1 MNNMQIL
8 NKPMEVTIMGIKW
21 DEILLTGD
29 PLLLGSQ
36 IAILLTMIGIIAGI
50 TYLKKWKWL
59 WTEWLT
65 TVDHKRIGIMYII
78 SAVLMFF
85 RGGMDGLMMKVQTSR
100 PEMQLLDAQHYNEVF
115 TTHGVIMIL
124 FMAMPFLIGLM
135 NVVIPLQIGA
145 RDVAFPQLNALSFW
159 LFFSGAM
166 LFNISFVI
174 GGSPDAGWTS
184 YFPLAGKEF
193 SPGIGNNYYAVA
205 LQIAGIGTLM
215 TGINFIVT
223 ILKMRTKGMT
233 LMKMPMFTWT
243 TLVTSVI
250 IVAAFPI
257 FTVALALMT
266 FDRLY
271 GTHFFT
277 LSGGGMDMLW
287 ANLFWLW
294 AHPEVYIVALP
305 AFGIFSE
312 IIATF
317 SRKSL
322 FGYKSMVGSI
332 VGIAVLSMVVWVHHF
347 YTMGAGP
354 GVNSFFSITTMAIA
368 VPTGVKV
375 FNWLFTMRKGRIKMA
390 TPMLWALAFV
400 PCFVIGGVTG
410 VMLGMGAA
418 DYQYHNTL
426 FLVAH
431 FHYVLIPGV
440 VFAVFGALYYWW
452 PKMFGHM
459 LNERLGKWH
468 FWLFVIGFNLTFMP
482 MFFLGLNGAV
492 RRAYT
497 YSAES
502 GFAPL
507 FGLSAIGSL
516 ILAAGFAVFCYNI
529 YWSIRYADR
538 NISSDP
544 WDARTLEWATAS
556 PVQHYNFAKLHEVE
570 TQDAFWHMKKTKTG
584 LTLSDKEIEEI
595 HMPSNSGLPFIMCVV
610 FGIAGFFLVFEWH
623 IAAAIAGLGIIAGL
637 IVRSFDYNDGY
648 HVPVEEIKETEHAWR
663 NVEGEVNNHVS

>member
-1 MNNMQIL
+1 M
-8 NKPMEVTIMGIKW
+8 KKTMEVTIVGIKW
-21 DEILLTGD
+21 DEILVTGD
-29 PLLLGSQ
+29 PIILGSQ
-36 IAILLTMIGIIAGI
+36 IAILLTSLGIIGGI
-50 TYLKKWKWL
+50 TYLKKWQWL
-59 WTEWLT
+59 WREWIT
-65 TVDHKRIGIMYII
+65 TVDHKRIGIMYIVA
-78 SAVLMFF
+78 AVLMFF
-85 RGGMDGLMMKVQTSR
+85 RGGMDGLMMKAQTSR
-100 PEMQLLDAQHYNEVF
+100 PEMSFLDSQHYNEVF
-115 TTHGVIMIL
+115 TAHGVIMIL

-166 LFNISFVI
+166 LFNIAFVV
-174 GGSPDAGWTS
+174 GGAPDAGWTS
-184 YFPLAGKEF
+184 YFPLAGKEY
-193 SPGIGNNYYAVA
+193 SPGIGNNYYAIS
-205 LQIAGIGTLM
+205 LQIAGLGTLM

-233 LMKMPMFTWT
+233 LMRMPMFTWT
-243 TLVTSVI
+243 TLITSVI

-277 LSGGGMDMLW
+277 VAAGGSDMLW

-294 AHPEVYIVALP
+294 GHPEVYIVILP
-305 AFGIFSE
+305 AFGMFSE
-312 IIATF
+312 IISTF
-317 SRKSL
+317 SRKQL
-322 FGYKSMVGSI
+322 YGYKSMVVSI
-332 VGIAVLSMVVWVHHF
+332 VAIAVLSMLVWVHHF
-347 YTMGAGP
+347 YTMGSGAL
-354 GVNSFFSITTMAIA
+354 VNSFFSITTMMIA
-368 VPTGVKV
+368 VPTGVKM
-375 FNWLFTMRKGRIKMA
+375 FNWLFTMRKGRIKMTTA
-390 TPMLWALAFV
+390 MLWSLAFV
-400 PCFVIGGVTG
+400 PNFVIGGVTG
-410 VMLGMGAA
+410 VMLAMGAA

-440 VFAVFGALYYWW
+440 VFAVFAGLYYWW
-452 PKMFGHM
+452 PKIFGFM
-459 LNERLGKWH
+459 LNEKLGKWH
-468 FWLFVIGFNLTFMP
+468 FWLFVIGFNVTFMP

-507 FGLSAIGSL
+507 FMLSAIGSV

-544 WDARTLEWATAS
+544 WDARTLEWATSS
-556 PVQHYNFAKLHEVE
+556 PVQHYNFAKLPEVKSL
-570 TQDAFWHMKKTKTG
+570 DAFWVMKKNNEG
-584 LTLSDKEIEEI
+584 LTLKDEEIEEI
-595 HMPSNSGLPFIMCVV
+595 HMPSNSGLPFLMCVA
-610 FGIAGFFLVFEWH
+610 FGIVGFFLIFEWH
-623 IAAAIAGLGIIAGL
+623 LLAAISAVLIIAGL
-637 IVRSFDYNDGY
+637 IYRSFDYNDGY
-648 HVPVEEIKETEHAWR
+648 HVHKDEIKKTENAWR
-663 NVEGEVNNHVS
+663 KMEGKVNNHVS

>member
-1 MNNMQIL
+1 
-8 NKPMEVTIMGIKW
+8 MGINLK
-21 DEILLTGD
+21 EMFYFND
-29 PLLLGSQ
+29 PLIIGSQ
-36 IAILLTMIGIIAGI
+36 IAIVLTTIGIVAGI

-65 TVDHKRIGIMYII
+65 TVDHKKIGVMYII
-78 SAVLMFF
+78 SGVLMFF
-85 RGGMDGLMMKVQTSR
+85 RGGMDGLLMKAQTAR
-100 PEMQLLDAQHYNEVF
+100 PEMGFLDAQHYNEIF

-124 FMAMPFLIGLM
+124 FMAMPMLIGLM
-135 NVVIPLQIGA
+135 NVAVPLQIGA

-159 LFFSGAM
+159 LFFAGAM
-166 LFNISFVI
+166 LFNISFVV
-174 GGSPDAGWTS
+174 GGSPDAGWTY

-193 SPGIGNNYYAVA
+193 TPGIGNNYYAVA

-233 LMKMPMFTWT
+233 LMRMPMFTWT
-243 TLVTSVI
+243 TFVTCVI

-257 FTVALALMT
+257 LTVALAMAT

-277 LSGGGMDMLW
+277 VSSGGMDMLW

-294 AHPEVYIVALP
+294 GHPEVYIVALP

-312 IIATF
+312 VIATF
-317 SRKSL
+317 SRKTL
-322 FGYKSMVGSI
+322 YGYKSMVYSI

-354 GVNSFFSITTMAIA
+354 AVNSIFSITTMMIA
-368 VPTGVKV
+368 VPTGVKM
-375 FNWLFTMRKGRIKMA
+375 FNWLFTMRKGRIKMTSA
-390 TPMLWALAFV
+390 MLWALAFV
-400 PCFVIGGVTG
+400 PCFLIGGVTG
-410 VMLGMGAA
+410 VMLAMGAA
-418 DYQYHNTL
+418 DFQYHNTL

-440 VFAVFGALYYWW
+440 VFAVFAGLYYWW

-468 FWLFVIGFNLTFMP
+468 FWLFVIGFNLTFFP
-482 MFFLGLNGAV
+482 MFFLGLKGAI
-492 RRAYT
+492 RRSYT
-497 YSAES
+497 FSAAS
-502 GFAPL
+502 GFSEL
-507 FGLSAIGSL
+507 FLLSAVGAL

-529 YWSIRYADR
+529 YWSVRYADR

-556 PVQHYNFAKLHEVE
+556 PVQYYNFAYLPEVK
-570 TQDAFWHMKKTKTG
+570 TLDAFWYMKKNNIGIK
-584 LTLSDKEIEEI
+584 LDENQIEEI
-595 HMPSNSGLPFIMCVV
+595 HMPSNSGLPFVMCAV
-610 FGIAGFFLVFEWH
+610 FGIVGFFLVFEWH
-623 IAAAIAGLGIIAGL
+623 LAAAIASIGIFAGL
-637 IVRSFDYNDGY
+637 IARSFDYDHGY
-648 HVPVEEIKETEHAWR
+648 HIHKEEILATERAWR
-663 NVEGEVNNHVS
+663 QAEGEVNTRVG

>member
-1 MNNMQIL
+1 
-8 NKPMEVTIMGIKW
+8 MGIKW
-21 DEILLTGD
+21 DEFFVTGD
-29 PLLLGSQ
+29 PLILGAQ
-36 IAILLTMIGIIAGI
+36 ISIGLTMIGLLAGI

-59 WTEWLT
+59 WTEWIT

-78 SAVLMFF
+78 AAVLMFF
-85 RGGMDGLMMKVQTSR
+85 RGGIDGLLMKAQTSR
-100 PEMQLLDAQHYNEVF
+100 PEMEFLNAQHYNEIF

-159 LFFSGAM
+159 LFFAGAM
-166 LFNISFVI
+166 LFNLSFVI

-193 SPGIGNNYYAVA
+193 SPGIANNYYAVA

-223 ILKMRTKGMT
+223 ILKMRTKGMG

-243 TLVTSVI
+243 TLITSVI

-266 FDRLY
+266 TDRIF

-277 LSGGGMDMLW
+277 VSGGGSDMLW

-294 AHPEVYIVALP
+294 GHPEVYIVALP

-312 IIATF
+312 VIATF

-322 FGYKSMVGSI
+322 FGYKSMVYAI

-347 YTMGAGP
+347 YTMGSGP
-354 GVNSFFSITTMAIA
+354 AVNSFFSITTMMIA
-368 VPTGVKV
+368 VPTGVKI
-375 FNWLFTMRKGRIKMA
+375 FNWLFTMRKGRIKM
-390 TPMLWALAFV
+390 TTSMLWALAFI
-400 PCFVIGGVTG
+400 PTFTIGGVTG
-410 VMLGMGAA
+410 VMLAMGAA

-440 VFAVFGALYYWW
+440 VYAVFAGLYYWW

-468 FWLFVIGFNLTFMP
+468 FWLFNIGFNVTFMP
-482 MFFLGLNGAV
+482 MFFLGLKGAV
-492 RRAYT
+492 RRSYT
-497 YSAES
+497 FSVES
-502 GFAPL
+502 GFSNL
-507 FGLSAIGSL
+507 FLLSAIGSI

-556 PVQHYNFAKLHEVE
+556 PVQYYNFAKQPEVKSI
-570 TQDAFWHMKKTKTG
+570 DAFWYMKKHDEG
-584 LTLSDKEIEEI
+584 LSLSDSEIKKI
-595 HMPSNSGLPFIMCVV
+595 HMPSNSGLPFIMCVF
-610 FGIAGFFLVFEWH
+610 FGIAGFFLVFEWQ
-623 IAAAIAGLGIIAGL
+623 IATVIASLGIIAGL
-637 IVRSFDYNDGY
+637 IYRSFDYNDGY
-648 HVPVEEIKETEHAWR
+648 YIPVDEIKEVERSWR
-663 NVEGEVNNHVS
+663 NKKGEVNKHVS